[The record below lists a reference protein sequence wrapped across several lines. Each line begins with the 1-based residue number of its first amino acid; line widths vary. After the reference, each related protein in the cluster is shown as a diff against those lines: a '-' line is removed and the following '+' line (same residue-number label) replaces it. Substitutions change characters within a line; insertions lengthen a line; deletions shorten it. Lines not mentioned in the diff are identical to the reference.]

1 MAVNAEVQ
9 RLPSI
14 NHRAYFGKKLEVV
27 LAMMNKAG
35 VERKERKANFVAQI
49 AFLRRQVEFWKR
61 SPHHV
66 FQQVGLFG
74 SFSTLDYNLAF
85 IKSGFRV
92 EL

>member
-1 MAVNAEVQ
+1 MVVNAEVQ

-35 VERKERKANFVAQI
+35 VVERKGNFVEQI
-49 AFLRRQVEFWKR
+49 AFWRRQVEFCKR